1 MRFDRL
7 SLTRRQFWI
16 GLTSVRGA
24 TVLPGCGPE
33 GVGSVKLRP
42 RGGKHNALTE
52 KCEVSSKT
60 RPHRVFGP
68 NDMRPAHDGR

>member
-1 MRFDRL
+1 MPFDRL

-16 GLTSVRGA
+16 GLVWVLGA
-24 TVLPGCGPE
+24 TGLSGCNPE

-52 KCEVSSKT
+52 KGEVSSKT
-60 RPHRVFGP
+60 RPHRVLGP
-68 NDMRPAHDGR
+68 NDMKPAHEGP